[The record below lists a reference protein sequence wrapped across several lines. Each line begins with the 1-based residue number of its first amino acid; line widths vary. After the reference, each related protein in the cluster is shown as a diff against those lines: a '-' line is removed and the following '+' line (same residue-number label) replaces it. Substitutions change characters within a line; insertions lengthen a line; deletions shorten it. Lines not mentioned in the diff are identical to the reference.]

1 MPCYEKWFH
10 KLLRDNC
17 RSNFES
23 LGKILYGCS
32 KKKLIWLNKIG
43 QQLLDA
49 GLGGKSLIGDNWLQK
64 MNKTKGK
71 VVEKT
76 NLIK

>member
-10 KLLRDNC
+10 KLMRDNS
-17 RSNFES
+17 RSNFKS
-23 LGKILYGCS
+23 LGKILYG
-32 KKKLIWLNKIG
+32 LARNELVWLNKIG

-49 GLGGKSLIGDNWLQK
+49 GLGGKSLIGDNCLQK